1 VVRSTGVKRA
11 FLAVAALLAWGAL
24 ALQLYLSISLAH
36 SNGQSTAAALGIY
49 LGYFTILTDL
59 LAAVALASALFGTK
73 AGELRRVS
81 FSSAVTVY
89 IAIVGSTYFLLLRNT
104 WSPQGLTLLAD
115 VLLHYV
121 TPTVFALYWF
131 LFVPKGR
138 LKWSTPLIWWPL
150 YPLAYV
156 LMMLIRGA
164 ATGFYPYHFLDV
176 SQLRYERVAVNA
188 VGFTAVFLGAGLLLV
203 QIDRGLART

>member
-1 VVRSTGVKRA
+1 MRSTRARQA
-11 FLAVAALLAWGAL
+11 FLTIAALLAWGAL
-24 ALQLYLSISLAH
+24 SLQLYLSISLAH

-59 LAAVALASALFGTK
+59 LAAIALACALFGTE

-104 WSPQGLTLLAD
+104 WSPQGLTFFAD

-121 TPTVFALYWF
+121 TPTLFALYWF
-131 LFVPKGR
+131 LFVPKGH
-138 LKWSTPLIWWPL
+138 LKWSALLVWWPL

-156 LMMLIRGA
+156 LIMLIRGA

-176 SQLRYERVAVNA
+176 SQLGYERVAINA

-203 QIDRGLART
+203 QIDRWLTPA

>member
-1 VVRSTGVKRA
+1 MVRSTGVKRA

-104 WSPQGLTLLAD
+104 WSPQGLTFFAD

-121 TPTVFALYWF
+121 TPTFFVLYWF

-176 SQLRYERVAVNA
+176 SQLGYERVAVNA